1 MNKQDTIL
9 LVDDDQR
16 NIFALSAVLKTRG
29 YTVLSAANIRD
40 AYAILEGPGE
50 ISIILMDMMMPDMD
64 GYEAIPLIKN
74 DDRFA
79 SIPVIAVTAQAM
91 PGDKEKSIA
100 AGADDYV
107 AKPVDIDLLTTII
120 DEHLK

>member
-29 YTVLSAANIRD
+29 YTVRSAANIRD

-64 GYEAIPLIKN
+64 GYQAIKQIRRSGRITMPI
-74 DDRFA
+74 
-79 SIPVIAVTAQAM
+79 IAVTAQAM
-91 PGDKEKSIA
+91 AGDREKCLA
-100 AGADDYV
+100 AGADAYLS
-107 AKPVDIDLLTTII
+107 KPIDIDQLIELLNR
-120 DEHLK
+120 LFK